1 MKENRLSLALL
12 DREEVE
18 LLPTREALDGLT
30 INNIIGIN
38 IAIAIGGIAGKV
50 EAAAG
55 QLIGGDD

>member
-12 DREEVE
+12 DREEAE

-38 IAIAIGGIAGKV
+38 IAIAVGGIAGKV

-55 QLIGGDD
+55 QLFGGDD